1 MFGYSAPV
9 TLNFNE
15 WAVYNED
22 RVKIRYLLIIK
33 EANSCS
39 LCLAPNVQRH
49 LLKPYR
55 DQEFIDYSYKGFNVY
70 ETEIVKAYLTHAN
83 KTPHDIYKEDVEHFV
98 STKAYS
104 KLMLVT
110 NHTQAC
116 LTDFAL

>member
-1 MFGYSAPV
+1 MFGYSPPV

-15 WAVYNED
+15 WAVYNEH

-39 LCLAPNVQRH
+39 LCLATNIQKH

-55 DQEFIDYSYKGFNVY
+55 DQKFNDYSYKGFNVY

-104 KLMLVT
+104 K
-110 NHTQAC
+110 
-116 LTDFAL
+116 